1 MATCRLIEMN
11 GRHEKGAAGQA
22 TPFDIPVTSP
32 VRRTGDGR
40 SVGLG
45 LEIDGRVLAATIDFQ
60 FEVQTVTLVQGAHAG
75 AFDSAD
81 VDESVR
87 LAVITLDEAEAL
99 HGVEELD
106 RAAGAFAGQLTL
118 RATLCTTETTGAGLA
133 RFTRRRT
140 IGHGERFAVDDQIGR
155 RHLATTIHQ
164 GEAERLTFGQTG
176 QAGLLDR
183 ADVNEHVFAAIV
195 TNDEAETLLAVEELD
210 DTLAFANDLG
220 RHAAT
225 TAAAATKAATA
236 AAEATAATAA
246 ETAAAAEATAIT
258 TAEATTTTI
267 TTAEAAT
274 EAAAVTKATAAEAA
288 AAALV
293 VEIVVAETVALVLA
307 APAAA
312 PSVKTHALLV
322 TFASPQDTLDKHV
335 GRMTCT
341 IHRKVAVWESLYQVF
356 RAARMISHIG
366 QKERPQRRFTG
377 PICQSLDCDMA
388 RFPIEGKVMTVH
400 FHEEDLPEG
409 VLAPGPIAVDT
420 ETMGLITPRDRLCV
434 VQISDG
440 KGDEHLVRF
449 NPGSDYAAPNLKAVL
464 ADPERIKIYHFGRFD
479 IAAIQHYLGVVAAP
493 VYCTKIASKLVR
505 TYTDRHGLKE
515 LVREL
520 LGQDISKQQ
529 QSSDWGGPNLSDAQ
543 KDYAASD
550 VRFLH
555 QLKTELDKRLTRE
568 GRMELAQACFDF
580 LPHRAALDLAGW
592 PENDIFSHM

>member
-75 AFDSAD
+75 AFDSTD

-118 RATLCTTETTGAGLA
+118 RATLCTTETTGAGFA

-176 QAGLLDR
+176 QASLLDR

-246 ETAAAAEATAIT
+246 ETTAAAAGQMGVVRRDPFAMLPFIGYNMSDYFQHWLDLGKKVAAIDP
-258 TAEATTTTI
+258 
-267 TTAEAAT
+267 AALPKIFCVNWFRTGEDGSFVWPGYGDNMRVLKWILDRTEGSAAAGNAHLFGTSPSYGDLNWDGVEFT
-274 EAAAVTKATAAEAA
+274 EAQFTQITSIDKNAWAEE
-288 AAALV
+288 LKLHG
-293 VEIVVAETVALVLA
+293 ELFDKLA
-307 APAAA
+307 YR
-312 PSVKTHALLV
+312 L
-322 TFASPQDTLDKHV
+322 PQEL
-335 GRMTCT
+335 
-341 IHRKVAVWESLYQVF
+341 
-356 RAARMISHIG
+356 
-366 QKERPQRRFTG
+366 
-377 PICQSLDCDMA
+377 
-388 RFPIEGKVMTVH
+388 
-400 FHEEDLPEG
+400 
-409 VLAPGPIAVDT
+409 VDT
-420 ETMGLITPRDRLCV
+420 RVRLER
-434 VQISDG
+434 Q
-440 KGDEHLVRF
+440 
-449 NPGSDYAAPNLKAVL
+449 L
-464 ADPERIKIYHFGRFD
+464 AD
-479 IAAIQHYLGVVAAP
+479 
-493 VYCTKIASKLVR
+493 
-505 TYTDRHGLKE
+505 
-515 LVREL
+515 
-520 LGQDISKQQ
+520 
-529 QSSDWGGPNLSDAQ
+529 
-543 KDYAASD
+543 
-550 VRFLH
+550 
-555 QLKTELDKRLTRE
+555 
-568 GRMELAQACFDF
+568 
-580 LPHRAALDLAGW
+580 
-592 PENDIFSHM
+592 